1 MCTLVLSDFLKLL
14 TYTVMYP
21 QFWSLKDLSVDLYIP
36 IISSGDSIFYL
47 RKIELITKLQGS
59 NIMSQP
65 TPPRP
70 SEISE
75 KNVST

>member
-1 MCTLVLSDFLKLL
+1 
-14 TYTVMYP
+14 MYS
-21 QFWSLKDLSVDLYIP
+21 QFWSLKCRFVP
-36 IISSGDSIFYL
+36 MISSGDSIFYF